1 MKRQPTDW
9 EKMLVNDVANKRL
22 ISKIYKLLMQLSI
35 KNAKQPNQKMG
46 QRAKH
51 TFLQKR
57 CTEKKHMKRCSTSL

>member
-51 TFLQKR
+51 TFLQKSH
-57 CTEKKHMKRCSTSL
+57 TEKSI